1 MTDDNNDPE
10 PKIIVDEDW
19 KSQVQQ
25 EKEQLQEEFSQEKTA
40 EPENQQSL
48 PPASFEMLVTTLST
62 QALASFGYIPD
73 PTTGEA
79 SQNKP
84 LAKHFIDTLGVL
96 EEKTK
101 GNLTPDEANLIKETL
116 HQLRMAF
123 IQLPS
128 PDSEKTQTEPTE
140 SSSSIE
146 LP

>member
-1 MTDDNNDPE
+1 MTDETNEQD

-19 KSQVQQ
+19 KTQVQQ
-25 EKEQLQEEFSQEKTA
+25 EKEQLQEEISQEQTA
-40 EPENQQSL
+40 DPETQQQF

-73 PTTGEA
+73 PVSGEA
-79 SQNKP
+79 NQNRP
-84 LAKHFIDTLGVL
+84 LAKHFIDTLGVI

-128 PDSEKTQTEPTE
+128 PGAETSQPEPAEPT
-140 SSSSIE
+140 IE